1 MSTNT
6 DEELIHKKGATSVVW
21 KCFGYKQSDIEQTV
35 PCKVCRKSIPF
46 YKFFRDG
53 LQGLFFQFDI
63 KKSLHNNDSQVVL
76 ILFFILEQ
84 LIGSHRP
91 RLIGNLIY
99 FYCVNKENMYLNFA
113 LVFLICL
120 EKNRKKILRF
130 KS

>member
-1 MSTNT
+1 MSMNT

-21 KCFGYKQSDIEQTV
+21 KWFGYKQSDIEQTV
-35 PCKVCRKSIPF
+35 PCKVCRKSNAF

-91 RLIGNLIY
+91 RLLGNLIY

-113 LVFLICL
+113 LVFLFCL
-120 EKNRKKILRF
+120 EKNRKKIEV
-130 KS
+130 

>member
-1 MSTNT
+1 M
-6 DEELIHKKGATSVVW
+6 A
-21 KCFGYKQSDIEQTV
+21 YKI
-35 PCKVCRKSIPF
+35 F
-46 YKFFRDG
+46 
-53 LQGLFFQFDI
+53 FFQFDI

-91 RLIGNLIY
+91 RLLGNLIY

-120 EKNRKKILRF
+120 EKNRKKNRGLNRKLSI
-130 KS
+130 S

>member
-1 MSTNT
+1 M
-6 DEELIHKKGATSVVW
+6 A
-21 KCFGYKQSDIEQTV
+21 YKI
-35 PCKVCRKSIPF
+35 F
-46 YKFFRDG
+46 
-53 LQGLFFQFDI
+53 FFQFDI

-91 RLIGNLIY
+91 RLLGNLIY

-120 EKNRKKILRF
+120 EKNWKKNRGLNRKLSI
-130 KS
+130 S

>member
-1 MSTNT
+1 M
-6 DEELIHKKGATSVVW
+6 A
-21 KCFGYKQSDIEQTV
+21 YKI
-35 PCKVCRKSIPF
+35 F
-46 YKFFRDG
+46 
-53 LQGLFFQFDI
+53 FFQFDI

-91 RLIGNLIY
+91 RLLGNLIY
-99 FYCVNKENMYLNFA
+99 FYCVNKKKMYLNCA

-120 EKNRKKILRF
+120 EKNRKKKSRF